1 MEPITLIDITTA
13 PLSAEPLLARLAD
26 PENGALV
33 TFHGV
38 VRNNSEGKTTL
49 YLEYEAYPDMARVTL
64 QQIAD
69 EIRARWPDVRHIALV
84 HRIGRLEIGETAV
97 IIALSA
103 AHRPMLFEALHY
115 AIDRLKQ
122 IVPIWKKEVYP
133 DGTEWKSE
141 V

>member
-1 MEPITLIDITTA
+1 MDPVTIIEITTA
-13 PLSAEPLLARLAD
+13 PLATETLLARLAD

-38 VRNNSEGKTTL
+38 VRNNSEGQPTL
-49 YLEYEAYPDMARVTL
+49 HLEYEAYPDMARVTL

-69 EIRARWPDVRHIALV
+69 EIRVRWPDVRHIALV

-97 IIALSA
+97 IIALTA
-103 AHRPMLFEALHY
+103 AHRPQLFDALRY

-122 IVPIWKKEVYP
+122 IVPIWKKEVRP
-133 DGTEWKSE
+133 DGAEWKSE